1 MSATRLEVAVLGI
14 GLTGPG
20 LPSWAASRAILRGEA
35 PYRDEP
41 TVLAPPARLPPAE
54 RRRAGPSI
62 RLAMAVADEAVAA
75 ARIDPSTLATVFAA
89 SGGEGSNCHALCE
102 TLAGP
107 DRLISPTRFTNSV
120 HNAAAGYW
128 HIAVGSRAPSTSLS
142 AYDASFAAGLLEAA
156 VQALASGAPVL
167 LVAGDVPYPEPLHR
181 LRPLPH
187 HAGAA
192 LLLAPAHGHRGS
204 PRLALR
210 YGAMGGA
217 MEGGVPEGA
226 GEGTADA
233 AAKPTRCAD
242 AALDDLR
249 RSVPAA
255 AALPL
260 LEALAR
266 GARRHVVL
274 DAGAG
279 AALTVDVDA
288 GEPA

>member
-1 MSATRLEVAVLGI
+1 V
-14 GLTGPG
+14 
-20 LPSWAASRAILRGEA
+20 LRGEA
-35 PYRDEP
+35 PYRNEP

-75 ARIDPSTLATVFAA
+75 AGVDPSTLATVFAA
-89 SGGEGSNCHALCE
+89 SGGEGTNCHALCE

-128 HIAVGSRAPSTSLS
+128 HIAVASRAPSTSLS

-156 VQALASGAPVL
+156 VQAQASGAPVL
-167 LVAGDVPYPEPLHR
+167 LVAADVPYPEPLHR

-187 HAGAA
+187 PVGAA
-192 LLLAPAHGHRGS
+192 LLLAPTRGQRGG
-204 PRLALR
+204 PRLALA
-210 YGAMGGA
+210 YGLPD
-217 MEGGVPEGA
+217 GVAESA
-226 GEGTADA
+226 HTTADA
-233 AAKPTRCAD
+233 AATPTRCAD

-260 LEALAR
+260 FEALAR
-266 GARRHVVL
+266 GERRRVVL
-274 DAGAG
+274 DADAG
-279 AALTVDVDA
+279 AALTLDVGA